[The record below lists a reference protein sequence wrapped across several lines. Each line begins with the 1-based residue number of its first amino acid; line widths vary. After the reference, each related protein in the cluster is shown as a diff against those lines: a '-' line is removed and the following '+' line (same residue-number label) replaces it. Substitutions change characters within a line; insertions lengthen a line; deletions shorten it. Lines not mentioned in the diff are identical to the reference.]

1 MKENR
6 SETAVEHFYAPS
18 GDMTERLRSIL
29 MANSDTHVS
38 FDDAA
43 EIGIQLLSLYECL
56 ARKRESIMVDDNN
69 GQHG

>member
-1 MKENR
+1 MEENR
-6 SETAVEHFYAPS
+6 SKSVIGNFFAPS
-18 GDMTERLRSIL
+18 SDMTERLRSIL
-29 MANSDTHVS
+29 TVKSEIPVS

-56 ARKRESIMVDDNN
+56 ARERNKPGEDD